1 MHSIS
6 YMRLFKYVEYFVIP
20 LTPLFPPDEFF
31 RFLSFVIF
39 IYLFISALRCLGV
52 VINIITDKSEKRN
65 NFWT

>member
-31 RFLSFVIF
+31 RFLSFVFSF
-39 IYLFISALRCLGV
+39 ICLFRPSAVLGV
-52 VINIITDKSEKRN
+52 VINTDNKSEKRN
-65 NFWT
+65 QFWT

>member
-6 YMRLFKYVEYFVIP
+6 YMRLFKYIEYSVIP
-20 LTPLFPPDEFF
+20 LTPLFPPDEVF

-39 IYLFISALRCLGV
+39 IYLFILALRCLGV
-52 VINIITDKSEKRN
+52 VINIITDESEKRN